1 LETIVAIKDLYKKY
15 PNAETPALDHLQLEI
30 KSGKITGLLGV
41 NGAGKTTTIS
51 ILFGLLKQDSGTA
64 KVFDLDAH
72 KDSDDIKRLVGL
84 VPQQIALYPELSAK
98 ENLLY
103 FGSLYQIEKQTLKQ
117 RVNDLLEDFG
127 LTEAANKRVKHYS
140 GGMKRRANIIAGL
153 LHEPKLVILDEPTAG
168 VDIHSRSLILDYL
181 KKYNA
186 LGNSII
192 YTSHQLEE
200 ADKICDEIAILG
212 NGKLIIHDTVAQ
224 LKASI
229 PEAKDIEEVFMHY
242 IKPQY
247 H

>member
-1 LETIVAIKDLYKKY
+1 METIVAIKDLYKKY

>member
-1 LETIVAIKDLYKKY
+1 METIVAIKDLYKKY
-15 PNAETPALDHLQLEI
+15 PNAETPALDRLQLEI

-64 KVFDLDAH
+64 KVFGLDAH

-103 FGSLYQIEKQTLKQ
+103 FGCLYQIEKQTLKQ

-224 LKASI
+224 LKAST

-242 IKPQY
+242 FKQKI
-247 H
+247 

>member
-1 LETIVAIKDLYKKY
+1 MEIIVSIKDVFKKY
-15 PNAETPALDHLQLEI
+15 PNAEIPALNHLNLEI

-51 ILFGLLKQDSGTA
+51 ILFGLLKQDSGSA
-64 KVFDLDAH
+64 KVFGLDAH
-72 KDSDDIKRLVGL
+72 KDSDAIKRLVGL

-127 LTEAANKRVKHYS
+127 LTDAANKRVKHYS

-168 VDIHSRSLILDYL
+168 VDIHSKSLILDYL

-186 LGNSII
+186 LGNTII

-212 NGKLIIHDTVAQ
+212 DGKLIIHDSVAQ
-224 LKASI
+224 LKASL

-242 IKPQY
+242 IKSKN